1 MRRRELI
8 VGLGILALS
17 GSARA
22 QSAKLHR
29 IGVLD
34 TSARALNANFREFL
48 TALREL
54 GRVEGEDF
62 TVEYRSA
69 DSHNERFADL
79 AADLVRRDVDLIVTR
94 GTPAALA
101 AKSATAKSATTK
113 FATTKAAT
121 TGIPVIMA
129 AVGDPQAIVAS
140 AGGAANLTGFGANLP
155 GTERR
160 RVELLKMML
169 PRLARIG
176 ALMNL
181 SNPSR
186 QAEWE
191 SIAAAARSLE
201 VAPLV
206 LDTRASPDI
215 ARAFD
220 AASLAQT
227 DAVVVGSD
235 TVMQTNQGLLVELA
249 AAHRMPAIYT
259 FRDFVEAGGLMS
271 YGVSLPDLYRR
282 AAGYADKILKGATP
296 RDLPV
301 EPPTKAELVVNR
313 ATAKAL
319 GLDLPEG
326 LRTLADEVIE

>member
-34 TSARALNANFREFL
+34 TSARPLNANFRAFL

-69 DSHNERFADL
+69 DGHNERLAGL
-79 AADLVRRDVDLIVTR
+79 AAELVRRDVDLIVTR

-101 AKSATAKSATTK
+101 AKSATTKS
-113 FATTKAAT
+113 ATTKAAT

-169 PRLARIG
+169 PGLARIG

-191 SIAAAARSLE
+191 NIAAAARSLE

-301 EPPTKAELVVNR
+301 ELPTKAELVLNR

-319 GLDLPEG
+319 GLDIPEG
-326 LRTLADEVIE
+326 FRILADEVIE

>member
-22 QSAKLHR
+22 QAAKLHR

-34 TSARALNANFREFL
+34 TSARPLNANFRAFL

-69 DSHNERFADL
+69 DGHNERLAGL
-79 AADLVRRDVDLIVTR
+79 AAELVRRDVDLIVTR

-101 AKSATAKSATTK
+101 AKSATTK
-113 FATTKAAT
+113 AT

-169 PRLARIG
+169 PGLARIG

-191 SIAAAARSLE
+191 NIAAAARSLE

-301 EPPTKAELVVNR
+301 ELPTKAELVLNR

-319 GLDLPEG
+319 GLDIPEG
-326 LRTLADEVIE
+326 FRILADEVIE

>member
-22 QSAKLHR
+22 QAAKLHR

-34 TSARALNANFREFL
+34 TSARPLNANFGAFL
-48 TALREL
+48 AALREL

-69 DSHNERFADL
+69 DGHNERFAEL
-79 AADLVRRDVDLIVTR
+79 AAELVRRDVDLIVTR

-101 AKSATAKSATTK
+101 AKSATTKS
-113 FATTKAAT
+113 ATTKAAT

-129 AVGDPQAIVAS
+129 AVGDPQAIVES
-140 AGGAANLTGFGANLP
+140 ARPAANVTGFGANLP

-191 SIAAAARSLE
+191 SIAAAARALE

-326 LRTLADEVIE
+326 FRTLADEVIE

>member
-34 TSARALNANFREFL
+34 TSARPLNANFGAFL
-48 TALREL
+48 AALREL

-79 AADLVRRDVDLIVTR
+79 AAELVRRDVDLIVTR

-101 AKSATAKSATTK
+101 AKSATTKS
-113 FATTKAAT
+113 ATTKAAT

-129 AVGDPQAIVAS
+129 AVGDPQAIVES
-140 AGGAANLTGFGANLP
+140 ARPAANVTGFGANLP

-191 SIAAAARSLE
+191 SIAAAARALE

-326 LRTLADEVIE
+326 FRTLADEVIE

>member
-34 TSARALNANFREFL
+34 TSARPLNANFGAFL
-48 TALREL
+48 AALREL

-69 DSHNERFADL
+69 DGHNERFAEL
-79 AADLVRRDVDLIVTR
+79 AAELVRRDVDLIVTR

-101 AKSATAKSATTK
+101 AKSATTKS
-113 FATTKAAT
+113 ATTKAAT

-129 AVGDPQAIVAS
+129 AVGDPQAIVES
-140 AGGAANLTGFGANLP
+140 ARPAANVTGFGANLP

-191 SIAAAARSLE
+191 SIAAAARALE

-301 EPPTKAELVVNR
+301 ELPTKAELVLNR

-319 GLDLPEG
+319 GLDIPEG
-326 LRTLADEVIE
+326 FRILADEVIE

>member
-69 DSHNERFADL
+69 DGHNERFADL

-101 AKSATAKSATTK
+101 AKSATTKS
-113 FATTKAAT
+113 ATTKAAT

-129 AVGDPQAIVAS
+129 AVGDPQAIVES
-140 AGGAANLTGFGANLP
+140 ARPAANVTGFGANLP

-191 SIAAAARSLE
+191 SIAAAARALE

-206 LDTRASPDI
+206 LDTRAGADI

-326 LRTLADEVIE
+326 FRTLADEVIE